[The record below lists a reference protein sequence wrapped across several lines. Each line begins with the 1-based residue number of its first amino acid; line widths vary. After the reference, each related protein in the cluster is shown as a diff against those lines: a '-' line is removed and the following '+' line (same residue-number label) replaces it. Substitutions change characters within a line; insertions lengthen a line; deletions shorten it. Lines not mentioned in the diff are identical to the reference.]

1 MGARMWRMA
10 TWAAP
15 LAAAVVWLSAA
26 PAFAGGFT
34 RSISSSGATSF
45 TAGPTGVDGVQWP
58 EFAGGEAAEDGA
70 AGFDGAIVNRSYS
83 RGAGKGVATT
93 SVRRA
98 KANPELLTSFD
109 GLNFRNQRLA
119 NGGNQFSVEPP
130 DQGLC
135 VGNGYVL
142 ESVNTVMNVYDASG
156 QSRLGVTDLNTFYGY
171 PAQFNRTTL
180 QQGPFVTDPSCL
192 YDTATRRWFQVILT
206 LDVFPDTGDFTGR
219 NTLDIAV
226 SQTSS
231 PLGKWTIYH
240 LPVTDDGTEGTPNH
254 GCAPYPQDYQPTH
267 PNACIGD
274 YPHIGADANGFY
286 ITTNE
291 YPLFP
296 PTGFHGA
303 QVYAFSKAALAANA
317 PTIAVTQFDT
327 AGADGGKPGFTLWPA
342 VSPATQ
348 FATDAGGTEYLLS
361 SNAAEE
367 ANGSGSSRDL
377 LVWALTNTQSLAGA
391 PALALTHRTLTV
403 DPYALPPKSEQKAG
417 DFPLGQCINDTTL
430 RSTAWNGRGCWRAFF
445 LPRDE
450 PAHDEVQSRLDS
462 NDTRMQQ
469 VVYANGKLWG
479 ALDTALTLGG
489 VNKAGIAWYVVQPSA
504 SAAGVSASLVKTGY
518 LGVAN
523 NNVTYPAVGVAANG
537 KGVMAFTLVGA
548 DNYPSAAY
556 APIDALAGVGDVHV
570 IAAGKGPSDGFTSYK
585 AFVGDPP
592 RTRWGDYGAA
602 AMDGDSV
609 WIASEYIGQTCTL
622 AQYVENTSASPLFS
636 CGRTRASLGNWA
648 TRISRLQP

>member
-1 MGARMWRMA
+1 
-10 TWAAP
+10 
-15 LAAAVVWLSAA
+15 
-26 PAFAGGFT
+26 
-34 RSISSSGATSF
+34 
-45 TAGPTGVDGVQWP
+45 
-58 EFAGGEAAEDGA
+58 
-70 AGFDGAIVNRSYS
+70 
-83 RGAGKGVATT
+83 
-93 SVRRA
+93 
-98 KANPELLTSFD
+98 
-109 GLNFRNQRLA
+109 
-119 NGGNQFSVEPP
+119 
-130 DQGLC
+130 
-135 VGNGYVL
+135 
-142 ESVNTVMNVYDASG
+142 MNVYDAAG
-156 QSRLGVTDLNTFYGY
+156 HSRLGVTDLNTFLGY
-171 PAQFNRTTL
+171 PAQFNRTTG

-192 YDTATRRWFQVILT
+192 YDATTQRWFAVVLT
-206 LDVFPDTGDFTGR
+206 LDVFPDTGDLTGR
-219 NTLDIAV
+219 NTIDVAV
-226 SQTSS
+226 SQTSN

-254 GCAPYPQDYQPTH
+254 HCAPFPQDYQPLNPT
-267 PNACIGD
+267 ACIGD

-303 QVYAFSKAALAANA
+303 QLYAFSKVALAAGA
-317 PTIAVTQFDT
+317 ATLSVTQFDT
-327 AGADGGKPGFTLWPA
+327 AGADGGNPGFTLWPS
-342 VSPATQ
+342 VSPGTQ
-348 FATDAGGTEYLLS
+348 YAADAGGTEYFLS

-391 PALALTHRTLTV
+391 PAVTLSHRTLGV
-403 DPYALPPKSEQKAG
+403 DPYALPPRSEQKPG

-430 RSTAWNGRGCWRAFF
+430 RSPAWNGSGCWRAFF
-445 LPRDE
+445 LPKQQ
-450 PAHDEVQSRLDS
+450 PAHDEVESKLDS

-489 VNKAGIAWYVVQPSA
+489 KNKAGIAWYVLQPSA
-504 SAAGVSASLVKTGY
+504 SATGVSASLVKTGY

-523 NNVTYPAVGVAANG
+523 NNVTYPAIGVGANG

-556 APIDALAGVGDVHV
+556 ASIDSIAGVGDVHT

-602 AMDGDSV
+602 AMAGDSV

-622 AQYVENTSASPLFS
+622 AQYVTDTAASPLFS
-636 CGRTRASLGNWA
+636 CGRTRASLGNWS
-648 TRISRLQP
+648 TRISQLKP